1 MLTALLSPRLHD
13 YSSLMSRRK
22 LALLFDL
29 DGTLADSVSLLLAA
43 FHHTFATHRPND
55 TPSDDEWIA
64 GIGTPLLTQMRQF
77 VPTED
82 DAQEMILTYREFQRT
97 HHDEMLREF
106 DGVGE
111 TLALLRSQGHPTAL
125 VTSKSNDLAHRAL
138 TWLHLTDHIDVVV
151 GMDSTERH
159 KPEPEPVLYALSALG
174 AAPRDALFLGDSP
187 HDIAAGNAAGVT
199 SVAALW
205 GPFSRTVLEG
215 AAPAHFLEHIRDLP
229 ALIARLDVARGT

>member
-1 MLTALLSPRLHD
+1 MTLRPP
-13 YSSLMSRRK
+13 

-29 DGTLADSVSLLLAA
+29 DGTLADSIALLLAA
-43 FHHTFATHRPND
+43 FHHTFATHRPD
-55 TPSDDEWIA
+55 ATPPDSEWIA
-64 GIGTPLLTQMRQF
+64 GIGTPLITQMRYF
-77 VPTED
+77 VPNED
-82 DAQEMILTYREFQRT
+82 EAQQMILTYREFQRT

-111 TLALLRSQGHPTAL
+111 TLALLRSRGHATAL

-138 TWLHLTDHIDVVV
+138 SWLHLDDYVDVVV

-159 KPEPEPVLYALSALG
+159 KPDPEPVLHALSALG
-174 AAPRDALFLGDSP
+174 AAPDNALFLGDSP

-205 GPFSRTVLEG
+205 GPFSRTVLER
-215 AAPAHFLEHIRDLP
+215 ASPTWFLEHIRELP
-229 ALIARLDVARGT
+229 ALISRLDATRSSERSNPSAARVI